1 MRKTML
7 TAALAL
13 GAAAAMIPAIAPA
26 IAGEGRRADPY
37 HCRVAPGEA
46 RLPAETIRKTLED
59 LGYRVDRIRMDD
71 GCYDARA
78 VNDSGIPIEARYH
91 PVTGELVRARLR
103 S

>member
-13 GAAAAMIPAIAPA
+13 GAAAMIPAIAPA
-26 IAGEGRRADPY
+26 FAGEGRHADPY
-37 HCRVAPGEA
+37 HCQVAPGETQ
-46 RLPAETIRKTLED
+46 LPTETIRKTLED

>member
-7 TAALAL
+7 ITALAL
-13 GAAAAMIPAIAPA
+13 GAAVAAIPAL
-26 IAGEGRRADPY
+26 AGEGRRADPY
-37 HCRVAPGEA
+37 HCRVASGETL
-46 RLPAETIRKTLED
+46 LPAETIRKTLEE
-59 LGYRVDRIRMDD
+59 LGYRVDHIRIDD

>member
-1 MRKTML
+1 MRKFLL
-7 TAALAL
+7 TSALAL
-13 GAAAAMIPAIAPA
+13 GAAAAIPAIVPA
-26 IAGEGRRADPY
+26 LAGEGRTGVYD
-37 HCRVAPGEA
+37 CRTAAGET
-46 RLPAETIRKTLED
+46 RLPAEAIRKTLED
-59 LGYRVDRIRMDD
+59 LGYRVDRVETDD

>member
-37 HCRVAPGEA
+37 HCRVAPGET
-46 RLPAETIRKTLED
+46 RLPPRRSARHSRSRLP
-59 LGYRVDRIRMDD
+59 GGPHPMDD